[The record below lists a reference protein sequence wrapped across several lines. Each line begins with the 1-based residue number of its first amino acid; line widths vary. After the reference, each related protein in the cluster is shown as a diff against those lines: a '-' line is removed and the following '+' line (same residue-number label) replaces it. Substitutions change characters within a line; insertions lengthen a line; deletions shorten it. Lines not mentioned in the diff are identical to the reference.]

1 MSFMTLLIAFA
12 VLSIAVSFVCS
23 ILEAALLSITPSY
36 IAQQKLVRP
45 RLWEQLRELK
55 DQIDQPL
62 AAILTLNTVAH
73 TVGATGVGAQVVKL
87 YGDAYLG
94 IASAVMTFLIL
105 VLSEILPKTI
115 GARYWSVMAPV
126 LPAILNGMIFLLR
139 PFIWLSDRIMA
150 LFGGHAVEHDIRLE
164 IKALAL
170 LGRELEK
177 IDEDEQRVISNILD
191 LHEIT
196 VRQIM
201 TPRIVCEFVSPDMTV
216 EQFRAVIREHQFS
229 RYPVLDEEEVPL
241 GMVFRHDVM
250 DADPAA
256 TVRSLMKPVTV
267 VSDLDSAESLMM
279 RFMGERQHMLLVY
292 DEYGS
297 WLGLVTMEDVM
308 ETIIGQP
315 ILDETDDIPN
325 MRRHARRRWKNRLK
339 ARDEAERTSLE

>member
-1 MSFMTLLIAFA
+1 MTLLIAFA
-12 VLSIAVSFVCS
+12 ILAIATSFICS

-36 IAQQKLVRP
+36 IAQQKLERP
-45 RLWEQLRELK
+45 RLWRQLREMK

-94 IASAVMTFLIL
+94 IASAVMTALIL

-115 GARYWSVMAPV
+115 GARYWNVMAPF
-126 LPAILNGMIFLLR
+126 LPAVLNFMIFTLR
-139 PFIWLSDRIMA
+139 PFIWMSDRIMN
-150 LFGGHAVEHDIRLE
+150 LFGGQPVEHDIRLE

-170 LGRELEK
+170 LGRELDK

-191 LHEIT
+191 LHEVT

-201 TPRIVCEFVSPDMTV
+201 TPRIVCEFVSPDLPV
-216 EQFRAVIREHQFS
+216 ADFRDFVREHQFS
-229 RYPVLDEEEVPL
+229 RYPVLDHEEVPL
-241 GMVFRHDVM
+241 GMVFRHDLI
-250 DADPAA
+250 DADPDA
-256 TVRSLMKPVTV
+256 TVRGLMKPVTV
-267 VSDLDSAESLMM
+267 VSDLDSVESLMM

-308 ETIIGQP
+308 EAIIGQP

-339 ARDEAERTSLE
+339 TRTEPERQQA

>member
-1 MSFMTLLIAFA
+1 MSLLIAFA
-12 VLSIAVSFVCS
+12 VLAIVVSFICS

-36 IAQQKLVRP
+36 IAQQKLARP
-45 RLWEQLRELK
+45 RLWRQLRELK

-73 TVGATGVGAQVVKL
+73 TVGATGVGAQVVKI

-94 IASAVMTFLIL
+94 LASAVMTVLIL
-105 VLSEILPKTI
+105 VLSEILPKTM
-115 GARYWSVMAPV
+115 GARYWNIMAPV
-126 LPAILNGMIFLLR
+126 LPAILNGMIFVLR
-139 PFIWLSDRIMA
+139 PFIWMSDRIMN
-150 LFGGHAVEHDIRLE
+150 LFGGQPVEHDIRLE

-170 LGRELEK
+170 LGRELDK
-177 IDEDEQRVISNILD
+177 IDADEQRVISNILD

-201 TPRIVCEFVSPDMTV
+201 TPRIVCEFVSPDLTLG
-216 EQFRAVIREHQFS
+216 EFREVIREHQFS

-241 GMVFRHDVM
+241 GLVFRHDVI
-250 DADPAA
+250 DADPCQS
-256 TVRSLMKPVTV
+256 VRKLMKPVTV
-267 VSDLDSAESLMM
+267 VSDQDSVESLMT

-308 ETIIGQP
+308 EAIIGQP

-339 ARDEAERTSLE
+339 SRTEAERR

>member
-1 MSFMTLLIAFA
+1 MTLLIAFA
-12 VLSIAVSFVCS
+12 ILAIATSFICS

-36 IAQQKLVRP
+36 IAQQKLERP
-45 RLWEQLRELK
+45 RLWRQLREMK

-94 IASAVMTFLIL
+94 IASAVMTALIL

-115 GARYWSVMAPV
+115 GARYWNVMAPF
-126 LPAILNGMIFLLR
+126 LPAVLNFMIFTLR
-139 PFIWLSDRIMA
+139 PFIWMSDRIMN
-150 LFGGHAVEHDIRLE
+150 LFGGQPVEHDIRLE

-170 LGRELEK
+170 LGRELDK

-191 LHEIT
+191 LHEVT

-201 TPRIVCEFVSPDMTV
+201 TPRIVCEFVSPDLPVTD
-216 EQFRAVIREHQFS
+216 FRDFVREHQFS
-229 RYPVLDEEEVPL
+229 RYPVLDHEEVPL
-241 GMVFRHDVM
+241 GMVFRHDLI
-250 DADPAA
+250 DADPDA
-256 TVRSLMKPVTV
+256 TVRGLMKPVTV
-267 VSDLDSAESLMM
+267 VSDLDSVESLMM

-308 ETIIGQP
+308 EAIIGQP

-339 ARDEAERTSLE
+339 TRTEPERQQA